1 MIRTPKRTFL
11 CFLASFALI
20 IGLSGCSA
28 DTLSGPDL
36 GSVIEEVEANADGTG
51 GDGGS
56 GSCVCNG
63 GSPNEPPPPLPNTGG
78 N

>member
-36 GSVIEEVEANADGTG
+36 GSIVEEVEASADGTG
-51 GDGGS
+51 GDGNG
-56 GSCVCNG
+56 GCVCNG
-63 GSPNEPPPPLPNTGG
+63 GSPNEPPPPLPNG